1 MDEFTKQVA
10 QKTIEEIKTS
20 LQKGNYDYSDTIP
33 IHLIEL
39 SLMTGSEIG
48 VFIGEVLESGL
59 TQYMSAFTGHD
70 IPNDKK
76 TAHIDSMLVLITDIS
91 NSVSSGDDQTIYRAL
106 SKLRLH
112 VTQQQK
118 AFPLQYKRLNRRQKL
133 F

>member
-1 MDEFTKQVA
+1 MDKFTKQVA
-10 QKTIEEIKTS
+10 QKTIEEIKTYM
-20 LQKGNYDYSDTIP
+20 QKGNYDYSDTIP

-39 SLMTGSEIG
+39 SLMTGSEMG

-59 TQYMSAFTGHD
+59 TQYLSALNGHD

-76 TAHIDSMLVLITDIS
+76 TAHIDSMLALITEIS
-91 NSVSSGDDQTIYRAL
+91 NSISSDDDQMIYRAL

-118 AFPLQYKRLNRRQKL
+118 AFPLQYKGLKRRSK
-133 F
+133 FF